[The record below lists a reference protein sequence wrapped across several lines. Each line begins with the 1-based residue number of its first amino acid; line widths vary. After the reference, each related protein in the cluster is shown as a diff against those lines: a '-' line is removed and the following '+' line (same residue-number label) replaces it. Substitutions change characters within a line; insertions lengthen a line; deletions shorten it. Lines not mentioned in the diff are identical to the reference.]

1 MVNSI
6 EGTATGWWCAN
17 CHITDLE
24 AHDKGLGGWVVTGPS
39 GEKQITGWGK
49 AEGDPPRMVTG
60 GQLTKLG
67 ILFTEK
73 GYEKTAEGKARRMQ
87 FCAGK
92 IGRQIASAKELRFD
106 EASELINILSEPEPE
121 KPPESSTEAD
131 ESGSALPPA
140 DDSAN
145 EADYSGLETDSDGN
159 EPAPA
164 ETEAI
169 QQNPDQL
176 DLLAD
181 ADGGSPT

>member
-1 MVNSI
+1 
-6 EGTATGWWCAN
+6 
-17 CHITDLE
+17 
-24 AHDKGLGGWVVTGPS
+24 
-39 GEKQITGWGK
+39 
-49 AEGDPPRMVTG
+49 
-60 GQLTKLG
+60 
-67 ILFTEK
+67 
-73 GYEKTAEGKARRMQ
+73 MQ

-106 EASELINILSEPEPE
+106 EARKLIDVLSEPEPE
-121 KPPESSTEAD
+121 KPSEAD

-159 EPAPA
+159 EPAPT
-164 ETEAI
+164 ETEAM

-181 ADGGSPT
+181 ADGGSTT